1 MKVCK
6 NCGAQNFDIKQNC
19 DKCGYPLYEKGSHVT
34 RQQVAYKENINTSIS
49 QRQPYKNLSVP
60 KPKKPSGVAIA
71 AEVFLILTNIVYDL
85 CSVFFLFFLISTAGI
100 DSFQIVTMEALIG
113 LLSFLPFSIASAVV
127 LAVYVRKMGVGEK
140 VGTAFKVCTLLFIN
154 IIAGILMLC
163 DNESNEEANVVVYHQ
178 PAAPAPTAP
187 IVVKK
192 DDKFDEVKK
201 YKGLLENGVITQEE
215 FENKK
220 KELLGL

>member
-6 NCGAQNFDIKQNC
+6 RCGAQNFDIKQNC

-34 RQQVAYKENINTSIS
+34 RQQVVYKENINTSIS

-85 CSVFFLFFLISTAGI
+85 CSVFFLFFLIASAGM
-100 DSFQIVTMEALIG
+100 DSYQRVTMEALIG
-113 LLSFLPFSIASAVV
+113 LLCFLPFSIASAVV

-140 VGTAFKVCTLLFIN
+140 VGTAFKVCTLLFIS

-163 DNESNEEANVVVYHQ
+163 DNESNEESNVVVYHQ

-201 YKGLLENGVITQEE
+201 YKELLENGVITQEE

>member
-6 NCGAQNFDIKQNC
+6 NCGAQNFDIKQKC
-19 DKCGYPLYEKGSHVT
+19 DKCGYLLYEKGSHVT

-71 AEVFLILTNIVYDL
+71 AEVFLVLTNIVYDL
-85 CSVFFLFFLISTAGI
+85 CSVFFLFFLIASAGM
-100 DSFQIVTMEALIG
+100 DSYQRVTMEALIG

-140 VGTAFKVCTLLFIN
+140 VSTAFKVCTLLFIN

-187 IVVKK
+187 TDIKK

-201 YKGLLENGVITQEE
+201 YKELLENGVITQEE

>member
-34 RQQVAYKENINTSIS
+34 RQQVVYKENINTSIS

-60 KPKKPSGVAIA
+60 KSKKPSGVAIA
-71 AEVFLILTNIVYDL
+71 AKVFLILTNVAYDML
-85 CSVFFLFFLISTAGI
+85 FLFWLVWWIIGLTYSQPVVAF
-100 DSFQIVTMEALIG
+100 ERLIG
-113 LLSFLPFSIASAVV
+113 MLVYLGFAIASGVV
-127 LAVYVRKMGVGEK
+127 LAVYDRKVDLGEK
-140 VGTAFKVCTLLFIN
+140 VGTAFKVCTLLFIS

-178 PAAPAPTAP
+178 PVAPAPTAS

-201 YKGLLENGVITQEE
+201 YKELLENGVITQEE

>member
-1 MKVCK
+1 
-6 NCGAQNFDIKQNC
+6 
-19 DKCGYPLYEKGSHVT
+19 
-34 RQQVAYKENINTSIS
+34 
-49 QRQPYKNLSVP
+49 
-60 KPKKPSGVAIA
+60 
-71 AEVFLILTNIVYDL
+71 
-85 CSVFFLFFLISTAGI
+85 
-100 DSFQIVTMEALIG
+100 MEALIG

-178 PAAPAPTAP
+178 PAPPAPPAP

-201 YKGLLENGVITQEE
+201 YKELLENGVITQEE

>member
-19 DKCGYPLYEKGSHVT
+19 DKCGYPLVEKGSVST
-34 RQQVAYKENINTSIS
+34 MQKQMNG
-49 QRQPYKNLSVP
+49 SVSVLT
-60 KPKKPSGVAIA
+60 KKKASGAAIA

-85 CSVFFLFFLISTAGI
+85 CSVFFLFFLIASAGM
-100 DSFQIVTMEALIG
+100 DSYQRVTMEALIG

-201 YKGLLENGVITQEE
+201 YKELLENGVITQEE